1 MATFTTNNSNN
12 GNNDMSSPTS
22 MNNND
27 NNNNNSPSSNDEGGS
42 VVDIVV
48 VDHKIVNTDR
58 EHLEFKLKVDI
69 STGTYYDNNSEENYE
84 DFVSIHIWKRW
95 TDFYSLGRILKKNS
109 QQQSLT
115 S

>member
-1 MATFTTNNSNN
+1 MIIIIII
-12 GNNDMSSPTS
+12 
-22 MNNND
+22 
-27 NNNNNSPSSNDEGGS
+27 SPSSNDEGGS

-84 DFVSIHIWKRW
+84 DFVIYTYMEKMDR
-95 TDFYSLGRILKKNS
+95 FYSLGRVLKKF
-109 QQQSLT
+109 LT
-115 S
+115 AKVS

>member
-69 STGTYYDNNSEENYE
+69 STGTYYDNNRYISIKKTN
-84 DFVSIHIWKRW
+84 FVFVCPHSFFVDQCIR
-95 TDFYSLGRILKKNS
+95 T
-109 QQQSLT
+109 
-115 S
+115 